1 MIKIDGFAQRS
12 FIFPADLPLA
22 YAYYTDLSRML
33 TYLPHIS
40 LMRTFA
46 YDKFRVLYNTLELG
60 AYHIRIYCDLVA
72 TLDGVRK
79 HVLRIGPLKGIPPVR
94 PEAGLNSATTQG
106 HFTMESIFYDEGTQT
121 RIEYTL
127 RLRARL
133 PTPLG
138 LRMLPGGVVNSIA
151 ESIMNMRIHEI
162 SDGFVERSLEA
173 FPHWLAEME
182 QPG

>member
-1 MIKIDGFAQRS
+1 MIKIDGLAQRS
-12 FIFPADLPLA
+12 FVFPADLPLA

-46 YDKFRVLYNTLELG
+46 YDRFRVLYNTLELG

-72 TLDGVRK
+72 TLDGARK
-79 HVLRIGPLKGIPPVR
+79 HVLRINPLKGIPPVR
-94 PEAGLNSATTQG
+94 SEAGLNSATTQG
-106 HFTMESIFYDEGTQT
+106 YFTMESIFYDEGTQT

-127 RLRARL
+127 QLRARL

-138 LRMLPGGVVNSIA
+138 LRMLPSGVVNSIA

-182 QPG
+182 QQK